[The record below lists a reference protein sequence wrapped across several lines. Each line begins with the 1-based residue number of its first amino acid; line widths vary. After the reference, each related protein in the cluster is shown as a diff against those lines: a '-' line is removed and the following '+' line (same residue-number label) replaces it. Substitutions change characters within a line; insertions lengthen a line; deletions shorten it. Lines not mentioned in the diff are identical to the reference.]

1 MVLPHSHIPDTKREI
16 FTLKKILL
24 ASRNKK
30 KAREL
35 AEILA
40 GLPYEVISLENYP
53 DCPEVEEDGET
64 FEANSEK
71 KAREVSLFSGEWTL
85 GDDSGLVVDALDG
98 APGVYSARYGG
109 LNDDASR
116 NQLLLVNL
124 ENVSE
129 EDRTARFVCCAT
141 LFGDGKV
148 LVQTMGTCMGSI
160 LEAPRGSHGFGYD
173 PVFQPAGM
181 LSSMAELEP
190 EVKHRISH
198 RGKALESIREFLL
211 GIR

>member
-1 MVLPHSHIPDTKREI
+1 VKR
-16 FTLKKILL
+16 ILL

-40 GLPYEVISLENYP
+40 GLPYEVVSLEYYP

-109 LNDDASR
+109 LNDDPSR
-116 NQLLLVNL
+116 NQLLLDNL
-124 ENVSE
+124 KNVTES
-129 EDRTARFVCCAT
+129 DRTARFVCCAT
-141 LFGDGKV
+141 LFGDGRV
-148 LVQTMGTCMGSI
+148 LVQTKGTCEGSI
-160 LEAPRGSHGFGYD
+160 LGAPRGSHGFGYD
-173 PVFQPAGM
+173 PVFQPSGM
-181 LSSMAELEP
+181 PSSMAELEP
-190 EVKHRISH
+190 ELKHRISH
-198 RGKALESIREFLL
+198 RGKALEGVREFLL